1 LKFPDYK
8 LGTQTRHARSIL
20 FSQGQLPE
28 GLLREPI
35 ERSWQRCVDQGLDP
49 GVPRTPERVA
59 SSHLK
64 EAQERNLALLAQAR
78 PLMQSLYEQIVESGS
93 MLLLT
98 DPKGLILH
106 SLGDPEFISKAQRV
120 ALKPGVSWSE
130 SERGTN
136 AIGTAAVERV
146 PVLVHGGEHFL
157 ERNSFL
163 TCSAAPIFDPRGELA
178 GILDISGDHRGYHK
192 HTMALVRMTAKM
204 IERRLVLA
212 EHGGE
217 LLLNLHRI
225 PEFAG
230 TLCEGVAAFSE
241 SGMMLGAT
249 QSALHEL
256 GISAPEISRHSFATL
271 FDVSLDE
278 ALGCALRG
286 GANPLALPLRAG
298 RQVFATLQA
307 GSAVVGRRLISPPPP
322 APGALPGGASIRDS
336 FDALSHGDPRM
347 LAAIERARRV
357 IGRDIPILIEGESG
371 VGKELFAK
379 AFHNAGPRRDGSF
392 VAVNCAAIPEGLIES
407 ELFGYDE
414 GAFTGARRRGAI
426 GRIQQADGGTLFLDE
441 IGDMP
446 FALQSRLL
454 RVLQERSI
462 TPLGSTRACRVDISL
477 ICATHRRLKDEVAK
491 GSFREDLYYRLN
503 GLRFTLPPL
512 RERADLAELVRSI
525 LDEESGGRCRVRVSD
540 EVMRTFGRYPWPG
553 NIRQLTN
560 VIRAALALVGDD
572 EEIMCHHLPDDF
584 LEDIAGINEE
594 RAAAEQATGQP
605 GPGPIE
611 VCGNLE
617 EIELQ
622 AIRKA
627 LDEHG
632 GNVSAA
638 ARQLGISRNTLYR
651 KLGRL

>member
-1 LKFPDYK
+1 MD
-8 LGTQTRHARSIL
+8 
-20 FSQGQLPE
+20 
-28 GLLREPI
+28 
-35 ERSWQRCVDQGLDP
+35 
-49 GVPRTPERVA
+49 RVA

-93 MLLLT
+93 LLILT
-98 DPKGLILH
+98 DPMGLILH
-106 SLGDPEFISKAQRV
+106 SLGDPEFIAKAQRV

-130 SERGTN
+130 SDRGTN

-163 TCSAAPIFDPRGELA
+163 TCSAAPIFDPRGDLA
-178 GILDISGDHRGYHK
+178 GVLDISADHRGYHK

-204 IERRLVLA
+204 IERRLLLA

-217 LLLNLHRI
+217 LLVNLHRI

-230 TLCEGVAAFSE
+230 TLCEGVAAFAE
-241 SGMMLGAT
+241 SGVMLGAT
-249 QSALHEL
+249 QSALQEL
-256 GISAPEISRHSFATL
+256 GISAREISRHSFGTL
-271 FDVSLDE
+271 FDVSLEE
-278 ALGCALRG
+278 ALGYALRG
-286 GANPLALPLRAG
+286 GASPLTLALRAG

-307 GSAVVGRRLISPPPP
+307 GSAVVGRRFVSQLVPQGAASQAP
-322 APGALPGGASIRDS
+322 AGRSRLDC
-336 FDALSHGDPRM
+336 FDALCHGDARM
-347 LAAIERARRV
+347 QGAIERARRV

-379 AFHNAGPRRDGSF
+379 AFHNAGPRRERAF

-462 TPLGSTRACRVDISL
+462 TPLGSNRASRLDISL
-477 ICATHRRLKDEVAK
+477 ICATHRRLKDEVAR
-491 GSFREDLYYRLN
+491 GNFREDMYYRLN
-503 GLRFTLPPL
+503 GLRFSLPPL
-512 RERADLAELVRSI
+512 RERTDLPELIQSI
-525 LDEESGGRCRVRVSD
+525 LDEECRGRRRVKVSE
-540 EVMRTFGRYPWPG
+540 EVLRTFGRYPWPG
-553 NIRQLTN
+553 NIRQLSY
-560 VIRAALALVGDD
+560 VIRAALALVGED

-584 LEDIAGINEE
+584 LEDIAALNAE
-594 RAAAEQATGQP
+594 RSAVEQATGLP
-605 GPGPIE
+605 GAGPIE

-627 LDEHG
+627 LDDNG

>member
-1 LKFPDYK
+1 
-8 LGTQTRHARSIL
+8 
-20 FSQGQLPE
+20 
-28 GLLREPI
+28 LREPI
-35 ERSWQRCVDQGLDP
+35 ERSWQRCVDHGLDP
-49 GVPRTPERVA
+49 TVPRGMERVA

-98 DPKGLILH
+98 DPRGLILH

-120 ALKPGVSWSE
+120 ALKPGVSWAE

-163 TCSAAPIFDPRGELA
+163 TCSAAPIFNPRGELA

-217 LLLNLHRI
+217 LLVNLHRI

-230 TLCEGVAAFSE
+230 TQCEGVAAFAG

-249 QSALHEL
+249 QSALQEL
-256 GISAPEISRHSFATL
+256 GISGQEIPRHSFGTL
-271 FDVSLDE
+271 FDVSLEE
-278 ALGCALRG
+278 ALGHALRG
-286 GANPLALPLRAG
+286 GANPLALALRAG
-298 RQVFATLQA
+298 RQVYATLQA
-307 GSAVVGRRLISPPPP
+307 GSGVVGRRFVPP
-322 APGALPGGASIRDS
+322 AVAATLAPGGRSALDS
-336 FDALSHGDPRM
+336 FDALSHGDARM
-347 LAAIERARRV
+347 QTAIERARRV

-379 AFHNAGPRRDGSF
+379 AFHQSGPRRDGPF

-407 ELFGYDE
+407 ELFGYDA
-414 GAFTGARRRGAI
+414 GAFTGARRRGAA

-462 TPLGSTRACRVDISL
+462 TPLGSNRAFRVDISL
-477 ICATHRRLKDEVAK
+477 ICATHRRIKDEVAR
-491 GSFREDLYYRLN
+491 GNFREDLYYRLN
-503 GLRFTLPPL
+503 GLRFSLPPL
-512 RERADLAELVRSI
+512 RERTDLPELVQSI
-525 LDEESGGRCRVRVSD
+525 LDQESGNGGRVRVSE

-560 VIRAALALVGDD
+560 VIRAALALVGD
-572 EEIMCHHLPDDF
+572 EPEILCHHLPDDF
-584 LEDIAGINEE
+584 LEDIADLNDR
-594 RAAAEQATGQP
+594 RAADAQATGIP
-605 GPGPIE
+605 APPPIE

-638 ARQLGISRNTLYR
+638 ARKLGISRNTLYR